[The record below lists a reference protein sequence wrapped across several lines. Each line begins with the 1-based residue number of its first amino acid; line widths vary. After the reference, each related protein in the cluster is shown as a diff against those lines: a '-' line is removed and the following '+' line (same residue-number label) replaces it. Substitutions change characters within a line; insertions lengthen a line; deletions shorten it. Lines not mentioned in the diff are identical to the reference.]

1 MTAAEHKGKRGPKIE
16 TIDRLSKRF
25 GKYALVSAV
34 AKRARE
40 LKERQ
45 ARLPASEETG
55 KLILRAIDEIKK
67 GRVKVKPQP
76 PKE

>member
-1 MTAAEHKGKRGPKIE
+1 MTA
-16 TIDRLSKRF
+16 
-25 GKYALVSAV
+25 VS
-34 AKRARE
+34 KRARE

-45 ARLPASEETG
+45 SRLPASEETG
-55 KLILRAIDEIKK
+55 KLILRAIDEIQK